1 MGGVQRVCGVL
12 GTSLGGAL
20 AQYYSFSVAFLAAA
34 GFFALAGLSTIIVP
48 GNSSTQSRTP
58 SKQEAETQ
66 QSTASIVRRH
76 WKNLTVG
83 GLFALL
89 LFALRTSS
97 TYVFPLAAANMGL
110 SIADVGYFSACQA
123 AVDTSMF
130 PVAGILVDRSRKL
143 SAIPSVV
150 IIAASYFLV
159 PFCTKSWH
167 LLGANALYGFGNGIS
182 SGLLMTIGQDLAP
195 PDCRGKFIGIFRFIC
210 ESGGLVGP
218 MLMGIVTQSLSLS
231 SASVCIG
238 FFGIFAAI
246 LIGVFYDDPKPQIV
260 AADVEMTTAGGQETC
275 KQVAE
280 LETQNLLVAND
291 QGSSLEQK

>member
-195 PDCRGKFIGIFRFIC
+195 PDCRGKFIGLIILWFVREFCEQLPNRYFPLYLRVWRARWSHVDGNRHTKFVAVLCLGLHRILWDFRGDIDW
-210 ESGGLVGP
+210 
-218 MLMGIVTQSLSLS
+218 
-231 SASVCIG
+231 
-238 FFGIFAAI
+238 
-246 LIGVFYDDPKPQIV
+246 GVLRRSKAPDCC
-260 AADVEMTTAGGQETC
+260 G
-275 KQVAE
+275 
-280 LETQNLLVAND
+280 
-291 QGSSLEQK
+291 